1 MWCCRKGGW
10 GRRGR
15 EEAEKGEGGG
25 MVREY
30 MGVML
35 VKTARMRAR
44 MRGEGF
50 MVGGVVRW
58 VLFCRDIEGGWLY

>member
-1 MWCCRKGGW
+1 MGEKRP
-10 GRRGR
+10 RRGR
-15 EEAEKGEGGG
+15 ERGGGG